1 MQDIFEYLPQNDSE
15 LLNLK
20 VNKKLLQQHITGS
33 AGKVVMLKDISNIQV
48 GLNEESDRNDVDA
61 LLRKLKSVEGK
72 LTSRALTHMQYFK
85 LYCLHM
91 GTTMSRLHTSQA
103 IAFIPIRYIL

>member
-1 MQDIFEYLPQNDSE
+1 MQDIFEYLPQNEKKEVSE

-48 GLNEESDRNDVDA
+48 RLHEESDRNDVDA

-85 LYCLHM
+85 K
-91 GTTMSRLHTSQA
+91 GG
-103 IAFIPIRYIL
+103 